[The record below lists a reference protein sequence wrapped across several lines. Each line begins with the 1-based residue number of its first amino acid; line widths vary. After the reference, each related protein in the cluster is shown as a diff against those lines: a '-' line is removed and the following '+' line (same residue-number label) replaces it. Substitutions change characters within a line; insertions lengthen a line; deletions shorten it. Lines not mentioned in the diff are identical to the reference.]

1 MKRLALGTAG
11 DSDRPKDVGDRH
23 SVVFQER
30 MAMILKQSVV
40 VSLIALALS
49 GCASTQTAASRFGPS
64 GPTVE
69 QGLSTPNLD
78 DAVTQGI
85 QSGDVDRALGGR

>member
-11 DSDRPKDVGDRH
+11 DSDRPKGVEDRH

-30 MAMILKQSVV
+30 TAMTLTQSIV
-40 VSLIALALS
+40 VSLIALAVS
-49 GCASTQTAASRFGPS
+49 GCASTQTASRLGPS
-64 GPTVE
+64 GPAVE

-85 QSGDVDRALGGR
+85 QSGGVDRALGGR

>member
-1 MKRLALGTAG
+1 
-11 DSDRPKDVGDRH
+11 
-23 SVVFQER
+23 
-30 MAMILKQSVV
+30 MAMTLKQSVV

-49 GCASTQTAASRFGPS
+49 GCASAQTDASRLGPS
-64 GPTVE
+64 GPAVE

-85 QSGDVDRALGGR
+85 QSGGVDRALGGR